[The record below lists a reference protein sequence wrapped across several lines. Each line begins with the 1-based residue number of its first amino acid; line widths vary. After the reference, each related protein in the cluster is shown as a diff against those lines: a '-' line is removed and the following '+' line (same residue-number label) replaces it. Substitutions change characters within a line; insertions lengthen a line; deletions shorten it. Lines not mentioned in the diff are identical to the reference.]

1 MPGRRN
7 PFRVSR
13 KVFDANVRKLAGLL
27 APAAAVSSVCG
38 LLGELHVTAVTHT
51 GAHAG
56 DRLDQYFYFYMALL
70 CAATAFGG
78 FLPTFWLPLTRG
90 GYVAAPVIA
99 IHGILFSGWTLLFV
113 LQTWFVAS
121 GQIANHRATG
131 LFGIALASV
140 MTVFGFLV
148 ALNQIR
154 RAGAAGNL
162 DAGLSFSIL
171 PLSDIVF
178 FAALV
183 ALAITNIARPEW
195 HKRLMLVATI
205 SLLNAPIARLFIY
218 FMDFHGHMPVVAGLP
233 APPAPID
240 APFESEDYV
249 VFLLLL
255 IPIVYDWLKRGRPHL
270 AYLLGSGALASM
282 YLLQSPISHTTAWRA
297 IARGFL
303 SLAG

>member
-1 MPGRRN
+1 VELRRWT
-7 PFRVSR
+7 
-13 KVFDANVRKLAGLL
+13 
-27 APAAAVSSVCG
+27 AVITFFG
-38 LLGELHVTAVTHT
+38 NLLGEAGMTAATHT
-51 GAHAG
+51 GTQVAS
-56 DRLDQYFYFYMALL
+56 RLDDYFYFYMALL
-70 CAATAFGG
+70 CALAAFGG
-78 FLPTFWLPLTRG
+78 FLPTFWLPMARG

-99 IHGILFSGWTLLFV
+99 IHGLLFSGWILFFI

-121 GQIANHRATG
+121 RQVANHRAAG

-148 ALNQIR
+148 VINEIQ

-178 FAALV
+178 FAVFV
-183 ALAITNIARPEW
+183 ALAIMNIRRPEW
-195 HKRLMLVATI
+195 HKRFMLVATI

-218 FMDFHGHMPVVAGLP
+218 FVDFHGHMPVVAGLP

-240 APFESEDYV
+240 APFESEEYV
-249 VFLLLL
+249 IFLILL
-255 IPIVYDWLKRGRPHL
+255 IPIIYDWMKRGRPHS
-270 AYLLGSGALASM
+270 AYLFGGGTLVLM
-282 YLLQSPISHTTAWRA
+282 YLLQAPISHTAAWHTVA
-297 IARGFL
+297 QGFL